1 MNIIVPQ
8 LNYTLFSGNSLEI
21 QVGTKFSF
29 SNFNDSVIV
38 SSLVNGNWS
47 NNQALTGTSQ
57 LKESIIAGFVEANYK
72 IKDRIKLR
80 AGIRYEW
87 TDFYLTMNEPSQ
99 DIYRKYGNLFPTFS
113 LSYRANSVNSMS
125 VFYSKRI
132 NRPTF
137 NDIAPFVLF
146 IDPYTFFSGNSA
158 IQPSYTNTIGADFN
172 LRNFLFSLS
181 YSYEANSLAKFQI
194 SVDPTTNLE
203 TVKPV
208 NLYYTKSFSTGLTM
222 PIPITSWW
230 NFQSSI
236 NGLWQ
241 KIKTGS
247 FHNNTTLNLS
257 SLQMTGSQSFK
268 LPKNYLVEVS
278 GFYNTKM
285 FAGTSLI
292 QPYGGLNLGIQK
304 KWNQG
309 STLRLNLND
318 VFNSI
323 KSTAF
328 VQMLGY
334 DIRNGYDF
342 SQRTLKISYTY
353 MFGIKVA
360 SHRNK
365 AGLNAEEDR
374 KRVE

>member
-1 MNIIVPQ
+1 
-8 LNYTLFSGNSLEI
+8 
-21 QVGTKFSF
+21 
-29 SNFNDSVIV
+29 
-38 SSLVNGNWS
+38 
-47 NNQALTGTSQ
+47 
-57 LKESIIAGFVEANYK
+57 
-72 IKDRIKLR
+72 
-80 AGIRYEW
+80 
-87 TDFYLTMNEPSQ
+87 
-99 DIYRKYGNLFPTFS
+99 
-113 LSYRANSVNSMS
+113 
-125 VFYSKRI
+125 
-132 NRPTF
+132 
-137 NDIAPFVLF
+137 
-146 IDPYTFFSGNSA
+146 
-158 IQPSYTNTIGADFN
+158 
-172 LRNFLFSLS
+172 
-181 YSYEANSLAKFQI
+181 
-194 SVDPTTNLE
+194 
-203 TVKPV
+203 
-208 NLYYTKSFSTGLTM
+208 
-222 PIPITSWW
+222 
-230 NFQSSI
+230 
-236 NGLWQ
+236 
-241 KIKTGS
+241 
-247 FHNNTTLNLS
+247 
-257 SLQMTGSQSFK
+257 
-268 LPKNYLVEVS
+268 
-278 GFYNTKM
+278 M